1 MSTSTAPRSVPNF
14 IRVSDHSQDHGW
26 WLASDGKWY
35 PPESHRGY
43 RHRPSPKQAGAYVG
57 IGVALGILVGA
68 VLMVSLRDDP
78 DSGPV
83 LDKPSISTSVS
94 DDDVLVPGDILVPE
108 PRPLPTAT
116 LTVFSDGC
124 GVIRSELRDEPYG
137 LTWSIVDADG
147 FQVLARNAAGETRYR
162 YFQSGTYTVVL
173 KAWDGSKYAAIS
185 NTVTIHC

>member
-1 MSTSTAPRSVPNF
+1 
-14 IRVSDHSQDHGW
+14 VSDQSQGRGW

-43 RHRPSPKQAGAYVG
+43 RHRPFPKQAGAYLG
-57 IGVALGILVGA
+57 IGVALGVVLVGA

-78 DSGPV
+78 DSGPA
-83 LDKPSISTSVS
+83 LDTPSISTSV
-94 DDDVLVPGDILVPE
+94 DVDDVLPPGDVLFRE
-108 PRPLPTAT
+108 PGPLPTAT

-124 GVIRSELRDEPYG
+124 GVIRSELPDEPHG

-147 FQVLARNAAGETRYR
+147 FEVLARNAAGETRYR